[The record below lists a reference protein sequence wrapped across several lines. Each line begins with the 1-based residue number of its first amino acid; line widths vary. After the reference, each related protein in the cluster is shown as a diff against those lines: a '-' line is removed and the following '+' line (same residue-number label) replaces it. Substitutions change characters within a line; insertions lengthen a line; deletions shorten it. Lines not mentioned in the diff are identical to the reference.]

1 MITAIVLSII
11 IPILVLTLLPRIV
24 TRLGGKS
31 QNYQPWLVA
40 ACLVYVVSWWLP
52 SPFIE
57 GRDTSFTTHLLG
69 GGMFTGMLW
78 YYLKQSFNWH
88 AHWVLELF
96 SLFALVS
103 ALGVANEL
111 FEVVLYVFHGM
122 PHGITD
128 TSWDLLANTVGA
140 LLFYVAYLLQPAK
153 YRDRK

>member
-11 IPILVLTLLPRIV
+11 IPILVLTLLPRVV
-24 TRLGGKS
+24 TQLGSKS
-31 QNYQPWLVA
+31 KKYQQWLIA

-69 GGMFTGMLW
+69 GGVFTGILW
-78 YYLKQSFNWH
+78 YYLKQSFAWRS
-88 AHWVLELF
+88 HWLLEAF

-103 ALGVANEL
+103 ALGVTNEL
-111 FEVVLYVFHGM
+111 FEVVLYVFHAM

-128 TSWDLLANTVGA
+128 TSWDLLANTIGA
-140 LLFYVAYLLQPAK
+140 LMFYMGYVYSKCRLK
-153 YRDRK
+153 NG